1 MATDGSGWIRKTYA
15 ALKTAMSFTKADVG
29 LGNVDNTSDTNK
41 PISTAQ
47 QTALNGKENISNK
60 STNTSLGTSDTLY
73 PSQKAVKDYVDGKAP
88 TTKGMWIDGVYK
100 PNAFPASAKVTTS
113 GGNAVVHFTNGGTSG
128 GAAIFPNNIY
138 LSTVQVNPYGTTNNL
153 QPGNRTLSN
162 SNKTLTV
169 EVRQTLLAL
178 AVLSLTTSANG
189 LDCVI
194 TIWGD

>member
-1 MATDGSGWIRKTYA
+1 MSNSTAR
-15 ALKTAMSFTKADVG
+15 LKVGDDDTKIPKSAMSDSFPMPDDHNMVVTAHAAKEADEW
-29 LGNVDNTSDTNK
+29 
-41 PISTAQ
+41 
-47 QTALNGKENISNK
+47 LNNNKENTANK
-60 STNTSLGTSDTLY
+60 STDVNLGTSDTLF
-73 PSQKAVKDYVDGKAP
+73 PTQKAVKDYVDGKVP

-128 GAAIFPNNIY
+128 GAPIFPNNIY

-153 QPGNRTLSN
+153 QPGARTLSN

-169 EVRQTLLAL
+169 EVRQTLLSL
-178 AVLSLTTSANG
+178 AILSLTTAANG